1 VNERIP
7 TNLRAAYLSV
17 QILAGRLAFATCL
30 LAMSLI
36 VGGGNTNWNSLSL
49 MAKIFFGVG
58 TAGWM
63 ILLLTARFVKEKP
76 PDLKSSYSSTVR

>member
-7 TNLRAAYLSV
+7 TNLRATYLSV
-17 QILAGRLAFATCL
+17 QSLAGRWAFATCL
-30 LAMSLI
+30 LTLSLI
-36 VGGGNTNWNSLSL
+36 VGDGNTDWNSLSL